1 LTLCKKIVIL
11 SKKGFAMALK
21 MKDLVS
27 KSGESKSTILYYLKE
42 GLLPQPQKP
51 KPNVALYDESCINII
66 KLIKYLQ
73 KNYNYSIEQIKQIFK
88 NNNFD
93 FNKNFESLINS
104 VEILNGFVGAAKLS
118 KKEFLKSANLTQK
131 EFEDLIKEGFL
142 FEREKFSQKDTEMV
156 KIIKEAKEYNL
167 DKTLLK
173 AYIKAAKELAI
184 LENDEGQKVL
194 ADDTMPH
201 NNRYQLLFDIIL
213 KYKPYIF
220 NSYTVLEH
228 QKRIK
233 K

>member
-1 LTLCKKIVIL
+1 
-11 SKKGFAMALK
+11 MALK

-42 GLLPQPQKP
+42 GLLPKPVKP

-93 FNKNFESLINS
+93 FKKDFDSLIKSIELLNS
-104 VEILNGFVGAAKLS
+104 FLGFAKLTKS
-118 KKEFLKSANLTQK
+118 EFLQQAKISES
-131 EFEDLIKEGFL
+131 EFKKLIKEGLL
-142 FEREKFSQKDTEMV
+142 FEREKFSQIDVEMV
-156 KIIKEAKEYNL
+156 KIIKEAKEFNL

-173 AYIKAAKELAI
+173 AYINAAKELAI
-184 LENDEGQKVL
+184 LENNEGQKVL
-194 ADDTMPH
+194 KDDSMTH
-201 NNRYQLLFDIIL
+201 NKRYQLLFDIIL

-228 QKRIK
+228 QKRIEK
-233 K
+233 